1 MLAHRPPPIHGAAIV
16 GDLVYQE
23 LKLTNLELKYI
34 GLSTSSS
41 ISDNG
46 KINFKKFYLFARI
59 LKSLLIGIIMYR
71 PSIIYLTPSVNGISF
86 YRDFLF
92 LLLLKIYKYGFKDC
106 RIIFHLH
113 MRPVRQTWLKKKYL
127 FYLFLKN
134 IEVIFLSKILIND
147 YSHNNLKNSVC
158 HILPNTIKPLL
169 SKELAIKKT
178 MEYYSEIKVK
188 NSNANILYLGHL
200 MESKGYKRALDI
212 AKTILKKREG
222 YNFLF
227 VGEFNSSFDKKYFD
241 NYVNSN
247 DIGSNVK
254 YLGPCT
260 KDIDKI
266 NFLISSDILILPSYS
281 EAYPLTI
288 LEAFSLGLPVVATDT
303 GAIREI
309 VRGDYGKIVSD
320 DSTHEDYIKNFSQA
334 LLKQKRKCNQNL
346 AIKCIVDFH
355 KRWSEKKFSKKLS
368 KIVNNTV

>member
-23 LKLTNLELKYI
+23 LRLASLELKYI

-46 KINFKKFYLFARI
+46 KINFKKVYSFAKI
-59 LKSLLIGIIMYR
+59 LKSLLLSIITYR

-86 YRDFLF
+86 YRDLLF
-92 LLLLKIYKYGFKDC
+92 LLLIKVYKYGFKNC

-113 MRPVRQTWLKKKYL
+113 MRPVRQTWFKKKYL
-127 FYLFLKN
+127 FNLFLNN
-134 IEVIFLSKILIND
+134 IEVIFLSKKLIDD
-147 YSHNNLKNSVC
+147 YSKDNLKNSVC

-169 SKELAIKKT
+169 NKELAIQKT
-178 MEYYSEIKVK
+178 MEYHSKIKIK
-188 NSNANILYLGHL
+188 NSKANILYLGHL

-212 AKTILKKREG
+212 AKSILGRCED

-227 VGEFNSSFDKKYFD
+227 VGEFNSSLDKEYFD
-241 NYVNSN
+241 DYVNSN
-247 DIGSNVK
+247 DIKSNVE

-260 KDIDKI
+260 KDVDKI

-320 DSTHEDYIKNFSQA
+320 DPVNENYIKSFSEA
-334 LLKQKRKCNQNL
+334 IIKQENKWNQNL
-346 AIKCIVDFH
+346 AIKCIVNFH
-355 KRWSEKKFSKKLS
+355 EKWSEKEFSKQLL
-368 KIVNNTV
+368 KIFSIVR